1 MGSDPAGLTPQVPQ
15 AAPVKV
21 QRQGCKLMPRSPR
34 QDHEGAWQHVMNRG
48 LDRQAVFGSDDD
60 RQIFY
65 DCLAAAMP
73 RYGVQLHAY
82 CLLDNHFHLLLFSES
97 GRLSDAMRFLGG
109 RFTQRINYREGR
121 DGPLFRGRFTS
132 VPVKSDA
139 HLVQASR
146 YIHRNPVEAGL
157 VAEPWLWAWSSAQAY
172 LGLTRTPAWLH
183 TEAILEML
191 GPQNARQR
199 YRELLGEEIGVVE
212 QAAYGEVAA
221 WGQTRRV

>member
-1 MGSDPAGLTPQVPQ
+1 LAARDEPGHRPQ
-15 AAPVKV
+15 ARV
-21 QRQGCKLMPRSPR
+21 C
-34 QDHEGAWQHVMNRG
+34 
-48 LDRQAVFGSDDD
+48 SDDD

-73 RYGVQLHAY
+73 RYGVQVHAW
-82 CLLDNHFHLLLFSES
+82 CLLENHFHLLLLSER

-109 RFTQRINYREGR
+109 RFTQRINYRDGR
-121 DGPLFRGRFTS
+121 DGPIFRGRFTS
-132 VPVKSDA
+132 VSVSSDA

-157 VAEPWLWAWSSAQAY
+157 VAEPWQWPWSSAQAY

-183 TEAILEML
+183 TDAILEML
-191 GPQNARQR
+191 GPHEARRR
-199 YRELLGEEIGVVE
+199 YRELLGEEAG
-212 QAAYGEVAA
+212 AATRAVHGEVVP

>member
-1 MGSDPAGLTPQVPQ
+1 
-15 AAPVKV
+15 
-21 QRQGCKLMPRSPR
+21 
-34 QDHEGAWQHVMNRG
+34 MNRG
-48 LDRQAVFGSDDD
+48 LDRQAVFRSDGD

-97 GRLSDAMRFLGG
+97 GRLSGAMRFLSG

-132 VPVKSDA
+132 VPVQSDA
-139 HLVQASR
+139 QLVQASR
-146 YIHRNPVEAGL
+146 YIHRNPVESGL
-157 VAEPWLWAWSSAQAY
+157 VAAPWQWPWSSAQAY

-183 TEAILEML
+183 TEAILEVL

-199 YRELLGEEIGVVE
+199 YRELLGEEGGVAE
-212 QAAYGEVAA
+212 QVAYGEGVP

>member
-1 MGSDPAGLTPQVPQ
+1 
-15 AAPVKV
+15 
-21 QRQGCKLMPRSPR
+21 
-34 QDHEGAWQHVMNRG
+34 MNRG
-48 LDRQAVFGSDDD
+48 LGRQAVFRSDDD

-109 RFTQRINYREGR
+109 RFTQRINYRDGR

-132 VPVKSDA
+132 VGVKNDA
-139 HLVQASR
+139 QLVQASR

-157 VAEPWLWAWSSAQAY
+157 VAEPWQWRWSSAQAY
-172 LGLTRTPAWLH
+172 VGLARTPAWLH

-191 GPQNARQR
+191 GPHDGRQR
-199 YRELLGEEIGVVE
+199 YRELLVEEVGVAMPAVC
-212 QAAYGEVAA
+212 GNVAA

>member
-1 MGSDPAGLTPQVPQ
+1 
-15 AAPVKV
+15 
-21 QRQGCKLMPRSPR
+21 
-34 QDHEGAWQHVMNRG
+34 MNRG
-48 LDRQAVFGSDDD
+48 LDRRAVFRSDDD

-73 RYGVQLHAY
+73 RYGVRLHAY

-109 RFTQRINYREGR
+109 RFTQRINYRDDR

-132 VPVKSDA
+132 VPVNSDA
-139 HLVQASR
+139 HLVEASR

-157 VAEPWLWAWSSAQAY
+157 VAEPWQWPWSSAQAY
-172 LGLTRTPAWLH
+172 LGLSRTPAWLH

-199 YRELLGEEIGVVE
+199 YRELLGERIG
-212 QAAYGEVAA
+212 AATEAGYGDVAA